1 MPNKKDH
8 PEMPLSGSEIGAITL
23 GRRDFMAVAAL
34 TTVGAGLLTLPDIAL
49 GNTPVRR
56 AYVGS
61 YTKDPPGGGHDNP
74 VGLSVFSVDPA
85 TGEFTLIQQVPSAN
99 PSFVAL
105 DPTQRFLYVINEI
118 DDYQGQKTG
127 SAEAYAINPSS
138 GTIALLNRQSTNGT
152 IPGHLAV
159 DPTGKYLI
167 VANYMGGNYVTM
179 PIEADGRL
187 GPVVG
192 TFANRGGGPNRERQ
206 EGPHPHVVV
215 FDQAGRFVAT
225 ADLGVDKVQILR
237 LEGGNLLLV
246 SEASMTPGA
255 GPRHVVFHH
264 GGRVLYVINELNATI
279 TALQYDPTS
288 GQLGRQLQTVP
299 TEPPGYSG
307 PQSTAEI
314 AVHPSGKFLYA
325 SNRGHNSIAA
335 FRIDPSSGLLSPI
348 GHTTSGI
355 EFPRNFAID
364 PGGAWLYAAN
374 QKGDTI
380 VQFRIDQATGRLV
393 PTGHV
398 TRSVTPV
405 AIVFK
410 AKA

>member
-1 MPNKKDH
+1 MADRTRH
-8 PEMPLSGSEIGAITL
+8 EIDRRQFMATAALSTAGAVLALSGI
-23 GRRDFMAVAAL
+23 V
-34 TTVGAGLLTLPDIAL
+34 LPETAFAD
-49 GNTPVRR
+49 TPARF

-61 YTKDPPGGGHDNP
+61 YTKDPPGGGNDNP
-74 VGLSVFSVDPA
+74 VGLSVFRVDPKS
-85 TGEFTLIQQVPSAN
+85 GEFTLIQQVPSAN

-127 SAEAYAINPSS
+127 SAEAYSINPET
-138 GTIALLNRQSTNGT
+138 GTIALLNRQSVMGT
-152 IPGHLAV
+152 IPGHLTV
-159 DPTGKYLI
+159 DPTGKYLV
-167 VANYMGGNYVTM
+167 VANYMGGNFVTL

-187 GPVVG
+187 GPVAG
-192 TFANRGGGPNRERQ
+192 SFANKGDGPNAERQ
-206 EGPHPHVVV
+206 EGPHPHIVV
-215 FDQAGRFVAT
+215 FDQAGRFMAT
-225 ADLGVDKVQILR
+225 ADLGVDKVQTLR
-237 LEGGNLLLV
+237 LEGGNLRLV
-246 SEASMTPGA
+246 SEASMAPGA

-264 GGRVLYVINELNATI
+264 NGRILYVINELNATI
-279 TALQYDPTS
+279 TALDYDPNS

-335 FRIDPSSGLLSPI
+335 FRIDPASGLLSPI

>member
-8 PEMPLSGSEIGAITL
+8 PGMPLSGSEIGAMTL

-279 TALQYDPTS
+279 TALEYDPAS
-288 GQLGRQLQTVP
+288 GQLGRQLQTVS
-299 TEPPGYSG
+299 TEPAGYTG

-325 SNRGHNSIAA
+325 SNRGHNSIAG
-335 FRIDPSSGLLSPI
+335 FRIDPTSGLLAPI

-355 EFPRNFAID
+355 NFPRNFAID
-364 PGGAWLYAAN
+364 PSGAWLYAAN

-393 PTGHV
+393 PTRHV
-398 TRSVTPV
+398 VRSVTPV
-405 AIVFK
+405 AIVFSTRT
-410 AKA
+410 

>member
-8 PEMPLSGSEIGAITL
+8 PEMPLSGSEIGAMTL

-192 TFANRGGGPNRERQ
+192 TLANRGGGPNRERQ
-206 EGPHPHVVV
+206 EDPHPHVVV

-279 TALQYDPTS
+279 TALEYDPAS
-288 GQLGRQLQTVP
+288 GQLGRQLQTVS
-299 TEPPGYSG
+299 TEPAGYTG

-325 SNRGHNSIAA
+325 SNRGHNSIAG
-335 FRIDPSSGLLSPI
+335 FRIDPTSGLLAPI

-355 EFPRNFAID
+355 NFPRNFAID
-364 PGGAWLYAAN
+364 PSGAWLYAAN

-393 PTGHV
+393 PTRHV
-398 TRSVTPV
+398 VRSVTPV
-405 AIVFK
+405 AIVFSTRT
-410 AKA
+410 

>member
-1 MPNKKDH
+1 MATAALGAAGAVLA
-8 PEMPLSGSEIGAITL
+8 LSGLI
-23 GRRDFMAVAAL
+23 
-34 TTVGAGLLTLPDIAL
+34 LPETAFAD
-49 GNTPVRR
+49 TPARF

-61 YTKDPPGGGHDNP
+61 YTKDPPGGGNDNP
-74 VGLSVFSVDPA
+74 VGLSVFRIDPKS
-85 TGEFTLIQQVPSAN
+85 GEFTLIQQVPSAN

-118 DDYQGQKTG
+118 DDYQGRKTG
-127 SAEAYAINPSS
+127 SAEAYSINPET
-138 GTIALLNRQSTNGT
+138 GTIALLNRQSVMGT

-159 DPTGKYLI
+159 DPTGKYLV
-167 VANYMGGNYVTM
+167 VANYMGGNFVTL

-187 GPVVG
+187 GPVAG
-192 TFANRGGGPNRERQ
+192 SFANKGDGPNAERQ
-206 EGPHPHVVV
+206 EGPHPHAVV
-215 FDQAGRFVAT
+215 FDQAGRFMAT
-225 ADLGVDKVQILR
+225 ADLGVDKVQTLR
-237 LEGGNLLLV
+237 LENGNLRLV
-246 SEASMTPGA
+246 SEASMAPGA

-264 GGRVLYVINELNATI
+264 DGRILYVINELNATI
-279 TALQYDPTS
+279 TALEYDPNS

-299 TEPPGYSG
+299 TESAGYSG

-335 FRIDPSSGLLSPI
+335 FRIDPASGLLSPI

-364 PGGAWLYAAN
+364 PSGAWLYAAN

-405 AIVFK
+405 AIVFSTR
-410 AKA
+410 A

>member
-1 MPNKKDH
+1 
-8 PEMPLSGSEIGAITL
+8 
-23 GRRDFMAVAAL
+23 
-34 TTVGAGLLTLPDIAL
+34 
-49 GNTPVRR
+49 
-56 AYVGS
+56 
-61 YTKDPPGGGHDNP
+61 
-74 VGLSVFSVDPA
+74 VFSVDSA

-279 TALQYDPTS
+279 TALEYDPAS
-288 GQLGRQLQTVP
+288 GQLGRQLQTVS
-299 TEPPGYSG
+299 TEPAGYTG

-325 SNRGHNSIAA
+325 SNRGHNSIAG
-335 FRIDPSSGLLSPI
+335 FRIDPTSGLLAPI

-355 EFPRNFAID
+355 NFPRNFAID
-364 PGGAWLYAAN
+364 PSGAWLYAAN

-393 PTGHV
+393 PTRHV
-398 TRSVTPV
+398 VRSVTPV
-405 AIVFK
+405 AIVFSTRT
-410 AKA
+410 

>member
-1 MPNKKDH
+1 MATAALGAAGAVLA
-8 PEMPLSGSEIGAITL
+8 LSGLI
-23 GRRDFMAVAAL
+23 
-34 TTVGAGLLTLPDIAL
+34 LPETAFAD
-49 GNTPVRR
+49 TPARF

-61 YTKDPPGGGHDNP
+61 YTKDPPGGGNDNP
-74 VGLSVFSVDPA
+74 VGLSVFRIDPKS
-85 TGEFTLIQQVPSAN
+85 GEFTLIQQVPSAN

-118 DDYQGQKTG
+118 DDYQGRKTG
-127 SAEAYAINPSS
+127 SAEAYSINPET
-138 GTIALLNRQSTNGT
+138 GTIALLNRQSVMGT

-159 DPTGKYLI
+159 DPTGKYLV
-167 VANYMGGNYVTM
+167 VANYMGGNFVTL

-187 GPVVG
+187 GPVAG
-192 TFANRGGGPNRERQ
+192 SFANKGDGPNAERQ

-215 FDQAGRFVAT
+215 FDQAGRFMAT
-225 ADLGVDKVQILR
+225 ADLGVDKVQTLR
-237 LEGGNLLLV
+237 LENGNLRLV
-246 SEASMTPGA
+246 SEASMAPGA

-264 GGRVLYVINELNATI
+264 DGRILYVINELNATI
-279 TALQYDPTS
+279 TALEYDPNS

-299 TEPPGYSG
+299 TESAGYSG

-335 FRIDPSSGLLSPI
+335 FRIDPASGLLSPI

-364 PGGAWLYAAN
+364 PSGAWLYAAN

-405 AIVFK
+405 AIVFSTR
-410 AKA
+410 A